1 MKPLNRAKELNKES
15 ANYGSTPNNKSVI
28 HKPTK
33 KAEIKA
39 KEKAFGKPVV
49 HAPKKPN
56 RPKKKKNKKA
66 GVPLSAKVGAGVAGV
81 ALVGGSVAAI
91 VHNMNSGNRNVQD
104 ANRHSDDSDLNFGSS
119 KDSSSSSKNNK
130 SKLAKDKND
139 KKNNKKDKNKDK
151 KSEDALSDLLGDDS
165 SEFAG
170 GSSSK
175 SDKSSDSDKSD
186 LDSLIDGLSGGSADA
201 DKGLK
206 ELAKKANKSV
216 ADASKLGG
224 KDASKGSKASNNE
237 TPKEL
242 PNAQKD
248 DSKGKGSASALT
260 DLAYKPNA
268 TGSDQKAGKDSGTGE
283 GRNTNQRTEAR
294 QGNGVDS
301 NKGNSENSDSTRPSR
316 PSNGGNSGNTNP
328 SRPDQGN
335 AGNNTKPDNPNH
347 GNTGGNTGGN
357 TKPNNPDHGNT
368 GGDTKPDNPD
378 HGNTGGNT
386 KPDNPDHGNTG
397 GNTKPD
403 NPDHGNT
410 GGDTKPDNPDHGNTG
425 GDTKPDNPDHG
436 NTGGDT
442 KPDNPD
448 HGNTGGNTNP
458 DQPSNPTYPYQN
470 VPDGT
475 TKSVQFVTT
484 DGTVVGTGTLSKN
497 GNSVNVE
504 NIPGG
509 YKLSDVDSE
518 GHSAQLLQWPDQ
530 ITVVSDGTSQPD
542 NPTPT
547 YPYQNV
553 PDGTTK
559 NVQFVTADG
568 AVVGTGT
575 LSKNGNSVNV
585 SNIPSGYKL
594 SDVDSEGHSA
604 QLLQWPDQITVV
616 SDGTSQPNTPK
627 YPAESVP
634 DGTTKEIQFVTS
646 DGSVVGTG
654 TLSKNGNSVNVS
666 NIPGGYKLA
675 DLDSEGHSA
684 QLLKWP
690 NQITVVSD
698 GTSQPDNPSQPGN
711 PKYPAENV
719 PSGTTKSVQFVTAN
733 GTVVGTGTLT
743 KDGNSVRI
751 SDIPGNYDLSD
762 LDSEGHSPQL
772 LQWPDQ
778 ITVVS
783 KGNSN
788 KPSQPSNPT
797 YPFLN
802 VPDGTSK
809 EVQFVT
815 SDGSVVGTGQLTR
828 NGNSIGLSGIP
839 SGYKLSDV
847 DSEGHSAQ
855 LLQWPN
861 QITVVSD
868 GTNQPSDPNHS
879 NTGGNTSPSQP
890 NNPTYP
896 FLNVPDGTSK
906 NVQFVASDGS
916 VVGTGQ
922 LTRNG
927 NSVHLSG
934 IPDGYK
940 LSDEDSQ
947 GHSVQLYQ
955 WPNQI
960 TVVSDGTSQPSNPTH
975 PTTPSYPAE
984 RVSDGT
990 SKSIQFVTS
999 DGTVV
1004 GTGTLSKTN
1013 GMVKLDGIP
1022 GNYKLAD
1029 EDSSGHSAQLLQWPD
1044 RIVVASM

>member
-1 MKPLNRAKELNKES
+1 M
-15 ANYGSTPNNKSVI
+15 
-28 HKPTK
+28 
-33 KAEIKA
+33 
-39 KEKAFGKPVV
+39 
-49 HAPKKPN
+49 
-56 RPKKKKNKKA
+56 
-66 GVPLSAKVGAGVAGV
+66 
-81 ALVGGSVAAI
+81 
-91 VHNMNSGNRNVQD
+91 
-104 ANRHSDDSDLNFGSS
+104 
-119 KDSSSSSKNNK
+119 
-130 SKLAKDKND
+130 
-139 KKNNKKDKNKDK
+139 
-151 KSEDALSDLLGDDS
+151 
-165 SEFAG
+165 
-170 GSSSK
+170 
-175 SDKSSDSDKSD
+175 
-186 LDSLIDGLSGGSADA
+186 
-201 DKGLK
+201 
-206 ELAKKANKSV
+206 
-216 ADASKLGG
+216 
-224 KDASKGSKASNNE
+224 
-237 TPKEL
+237 
-242 PNAQKD
+242 
-248 DSKGKGSASALT
+248 
-260 DLAYKPNA
+260 
-268 TGSDQKAGKDSGTGE
+268 
-283 GRNTNQRTEAR
+283 
-294 QGNGVDS
+294 
-301 NKGNSENSDSTRPSR
+301 
-316 PSNGGNSGNTNP
+316 
-328 SRPDQGN
+328 
-335 AGNNTKPDNPNH
+335 
-347 GNTGGNTGGN
+347 
-357 TKPNNPDHGNT
+357 
-368 GGDTKPDNPD
+368 
-378 HGNTGGNT
+378 
-386 KPDNPDHGNTG
+386 
-397 GNTKPD
+397 
-403 NPDHGNT
+403 
-410 GGDTKPDNPDHGNTG
+410 
-425 GDTKPDNPDHG
+425 
-436 NTGGDT
+436 
-442 KPDNPD
+442 
-448 HGNTGGNTNP
+448 
-458 DQPSNPTYPYQN
+458 
-470 VPDGT
+470 
-475 TKSVQFVTT
+475 
-484 DGTVVGTGTLSKN
+484 
-497 GNSVNVE
+497 
-504 NIPGG
+504 
-509 YKLSDVDSE
+509 
-518 GHSAQLLQWPDQ
+518 
-530 ITVVSDGTSQPD
+530 
-542 NPTPT
+542 
-547 YPYQNV
+547 
-553 PDGTTK
+553 
-559 NVQFVTADG
+559 
-568 AVVGTGT
+568 
-575 LSKNGNSVNV
+575 
-585 SNIPSGYKL
+585 
-594 SDVDSEGHSA
+594 
-604 QLLQWPDQITVV
+604 
-616 SDGTSQPNTPK
+616 
-627 YPAESVP
+627 
-634 DGTTKEIQFVTS
+634 
-646 DGSVVGTG
+646 
-654 TLSKNGNSVNVS
+654 
-666 NIPGGYKLA
+666 
-675 DLDSEGHSA
+675 
-684 QLLKWP
+684 
-690 NQITVVSD
+690 
-698 GTSQPDNPSQPGN
+698 
-711 PKYPAENV
+711 
-719 PSGTTKSVQFVTAN
+719 
-733 GTVVGTGTLT
+733 
-743 KDGNSVRI
+743 RI

-839 SGYKLSDV
+839 GGYKLSDV

-879 NTGGNTSPSQP
+879 NTGGNTSPSQL

>member
-33 KAEIKA
+33 KAEAKA

-49 HAPKKPN
+49 HTPKKPN

-175 SDKSSDSDKSD
+175 SDKSSDSDKSN

-224 KDASKGSKASNNE
+224 KDASKGSKASNDE
-237 TPKEL
+237 KPKEL

-268 TGSDQKAGKDSGTGE
+268 KGSDQKAGEDRGTGE

-335 AGNNTKPDNPNH
+335 AGNNTKPDNPK
-347 GNTGGNTGGN
+347 G
-357 TKPNNPDHGNT
+357 
-368 GGDTKPDNPD
+368 
-378 HGNTGGNT
+378 GNTGGNT

-397 GNTKPD
+397 GNTGGDTKPD
-403 NPDHGNT
+403 NPNHGNT
-410 GGDTKPDNPDHGNTG
+410 GGNTGSNTKPDNPDHGNTG
-425 GDTKPDNPDHG
+425 G

-475 TKSVQFVTT
+475 KKSVQFVTT

-509 YKLSDVDSE
+509 YKLSDLDSQN
-518 GHSAQLLQWPDQ
+518 HSAQLLQWPDQ

-559 NVQFVTADG
+559 NVQFITADG
-568 AVVGTGT
+568 TVVGTGT

-585 SNIPSGYKL
+585 SNIPGGYKL

-604 QLLQWPDQITVV
+604 QLLQWPNQITVV

-634 DGTTKEIQFVTS
+634 DGTTKEVQFVTS
-646 DGSVVGTG
+646 DGS
-654 TLSKNGNSVNVS
+654 
-666 NIPGGYKLA
+666 
-675 DLDSEGHSA
+675 
-684 QLLKWP
+684 
-690 NQITVVSD
+690 
-698 GTSQPDNPSQPGN
+698 
-711 PKYPAENV
+711 
-719 PSGTTKSVQFVTAN
+719 
-733 GTVVGTGTLT
+733 VVGTGTLT

-783 KGNSN
+783 KENSN
-788 KPSQPSNPT
+788 TPSQPSNPT

-839 SGYKLSDV
+839 GGYKLSDV

-879 NTGGNTSPSQP
+879 NTGGNTSSSQP

-960 TVVSDGTSQPSNPTH
+960 TVVSDGTSHPSNLTH

-984 RVSDGT
+984 KVSDGT

>member
-1 MKPLNRAKELNKES
+1 M
-15 ANYGSTPNNKSVI
+15 
-28 HKPTK
+28 
-33 KAEIKA
+33 
-39 KEKAFGKPVV
+39 
-49 HAPKKPN
+49 
-56 RPKKKKNKKA
+56 
-66 GVPLSAKVGAGVAGV
+66 
-81 ALVGGSVAAI
+81 
-91 VHNMNSGNRNVQD
+91 
-104 ANRHSDDSDLNFGSS
+104 
-119 KDSSSSSKNNK
+119 
-130 SKLAKDKND
+130 
-139 KKNNKKDKNKDK
+139 
-151 KSEDALSDLLGDDS
+151 
-165 SEFAG
+165 
-170 GSSSK
+170 
-175 SDKSSDSDKSD
+175 
-186 LDSLIDGLSGGSADA
+186 
-201 DKGLK
+201 
-206 ELAKKANKSV
+206 
-216 ADASKLGG
+216 
-224 KDASKGSKASNNE
+224 
-237 TPKEL
+237 
-242 PNAQKD
+242 
-248 DSKGKGSASALT
+248 
-260 DLAYKPNA
+260 
-268 TGSDQKAGKDSGTGE
+268 
-283 GRNTNQRTEAR
+283 
-294 QGNGVDS
+294 
-301 NKGNSENSDSTRPSR
+301 
-316 PSNGGNSGNTNP
+316 
-328 SRPDQGN
+328 
-335 AGNNTKPDNPNH
+335 
-347 GNTGGNTGGN
+347 
-357 TKPNNPDHGNT
+357 
-368 GGDTKPDNPD
+368 
-378 HGNTGGNT
+378 
-386 KPDNPDHGNTG
+386 
-397 GNTKPD
+397 
-403 NPDHGNT
+403 
-410 GGDTKPDNPDHGNTG
+410 
-425 GDTKPDNPDHG
+425 
-436 NTGGDT
+436 
-442 KPDNPD
+442 
-448 HGNTGGNTNP
+448 
-458 DQPSNPTYPYQN
+458 
-470 VPDGT
+470 PDGT
-475 TKSVQFVTT
+475 TKNVQFVTT

-509 YKLSDVDSE
+509 YKLSDLDSQN
-518 GHSAQLLQWPDQ
+518 HSAQLLQWPDQ

-547 YPYQNV
+547 YPYQDV

-559 NVQFVTADG
+559 NVQFVT
-568 AVVGTGT
+568 
-575 LSKNGNSVNV
+575 
-585 SNIPSGYKL
+585 
-594 SDVDSEGHSA
+594 
-604 QLLQWPDQITVV
+604 
-616 SDGTSQPNTPK
+616 SDGT
-627 YPAESVP
+627 
-634 DGTTKEIQFVTS
+634 
-646 DGSVVGTG
+646 VVGTG

-698 GTSQPDNPSQPGN
+698 GTSQPDNPSQPGT

-719 PSGTTKSVQFVTAN
+719 PSGTTKSVQFVTAD

-788 KPSQPSNPT
+788 NPSQPSNPT

-839 SGYKLSDV
+839 GGYKLSDV

-868 GTNQPSDPNHS
+868 GTNQPSNPNHS
-879 NTGGNTSPSQP
+879 NTGSNTNPSQP

-984 RVSDGT
+984 SVSDGT

-1044 RIVVASM
+1044 KIVVASM